1 MSWVE
6 RLRRQNKIRSKFKK
20 ERVASCTVPQ
30 KRLYSALKQIGLI
43 KHFKPSLER
52 EIYTKTGVR
61 FSDIYIKKYG
71 LNIEVDGGYHSSQ
84 DQKAADLQKE
94 KEIWD
99 KKKIITVRFSNEE
112 IINDFEKVLTKLNS
126 LIDELEILPNW
137 KCPGKGKKRL
147 NSTLSRKKV
156 YQKFGNGNN

>member
-6 RLRRQNKIRSKFKK
+6 RLRRKNKIRSKFKK
-20 ERVASCTVPQ
+20 ERVDSCTFAQ
-30 KRLYSALKQIGLI
+30 KKLYYALKQIGTV

-52 EIYTKTGVR
+52 EIYTKIGVR

-71 LNIEVDGGYHSSQ
+71 LNIEVDGDYHSSE
-84 DQKAADLQKE
+84 DQKTADAQKE

-99 KKKIITVRFSNEE
+99 KKKIITVRFTNAE
-112 IINDFEKVLTKLNS
+112 IMNDFEKVLTKLNS

-137 KCPGKGKKRL
+137 KSPGKGKKRL
-147 NSTLSRKKV
+147 NSTLLRKKI
-156 YQKFGNGNN
+156 YQKFGKTYI

>member
-1 MSWVE
+1 MSWVD

-20 ERVASCTVPQ
+20 DRVASCTVPQ
-30 KRLYSALKQIGLI
+30 NRLYYALKQIGSI

-71 LNIEVDGGYHSSQ
+71 LNIEVDGDYHFSEE
-84 DQKAADLQKE
+84 QKTADAKKE

-99 KKKIITVRFSNEE
+99 KKKIITVRFTNDE
-112 IINDFEKVLTKLNS
+112 IMDNFEKVLTRMNS
-126 LIDELEILPNW
+126 LIDELETLPNW
-137 KCPGKGKKRL
+137 KSPGKGKKRL
-147 NSTLSRKKV
+147 NSTLLRKKI
-156 YQKFGNGNN
+156 YQKFGNFN